1 MKKGW
6 PSNSET
12 TRNRAS
18 RRSQLNT
25 RVTEYIFEIK
35 RLKELVFT
43 AQADKSQLE
52 KDIYKLHVRIA
63 RLEKMV
69 EFREELIN

>member
-1 MKKGW
+1 M
-6 PSNSET
+6 
-12 TRNRAS
+12 
-18 RRSQLNT
+18 
-25 RVTEYIFEIK
+25 TEYIYEIK